1 MTLPLDKQHSASL
14 SVHFCVCGVGGVAA
28 RFWTGN
34 WHRDVG
40 TCVQHLFCVQGDTP
54 RMQEGDIGQESRGL
68 SPVTKGFCSQV
79 RSMET
84 TNYMAPGPRGHTL
97 PAWHLHSALYCC
109 CPRPRVQATQATLH
123 WGLELGTRRLL
134 FSSDKSYQ
142 FHSHP
147 PSNYISV
154 ISTIIIFCF

>member
-1 MTLPLDKQHSASL
+1 MPLDKQHSASL
-14 SVHFCVCGVGGVAA
+14 SGHFCVCGVGGVAA

-68 SPVTKGFCSQV
+68 SPVTKGSAHRSGAWRPRITWLQV
-79 RSMET
+79 LGDTPS
-84 TNYMAPGPRGHTL
+84 PHG
-97 PAWHLHSALYCC
+97 HLHSALYCC

-123 WGLELGTRRLL
+123 WGLELGTRQLL

>member
-14 SVHFCVCGVGGVAA
+14 SGHFCVCGVGGVAA

-68 SPVTKGFCSQV
+68 SPVTKGSAHRSRAWRPRITWLQV
-79 RSMET
+79 LGDTPSPHGT
-84 TNYMAPGPRGHTL
+84 CT
-97 PAWHLHSALYCC
+97 ALCTAAAHVPESRP
-109 CPRPRVQATQATLH
+109 PRPHSTGDSNWGQDDSYLVQISHISSIHIPQATTSLSFPQ
-123 WGLELGTRRLL
+123 
-134 FSSDKSYQ
+134 S
-142 FHSHP
+142 
-147 PSNYISV
+147 
-154 ISTIIIFCF
+154 

>member
-1 MTLPLDKQHSASL
+1 MWGRGSGCTILDRKLAQRCGHVCSASVL
-14 SVHFCVCGVGGVAA
+14 C
-28 RFWTGN
+28 TGRHSKDAGRGH
-34 WHRDVG
+34 WPG
-40 TCVQHLFCVQGDTP
+40 VQGP
-54 RMQEGDIGQESRGL
+54 EPCHQGL
-68 SPVTKGFCSQV
+68 CSQV

-123 WGLELGTRRLL
+123 WGLELGTRQLL